1 MDSSAAKD
9 FSMDTISDSDGKVTP
24 IKEKTKDKEETRE
37 FSSSKDLSPILKN
50 PMLHRIESS
59 NILMAEDNFIG
70 ISGLIGAGKT
80 TLARELGKVLN
91 LPVYYEPIVENEYLE
106 DFYRDM
112 KRYSFSFQIY
122 LLNCRF
128 RQHQQV
134 LWNGTGGIQDR
145 TLYEDSIFAKV
156 LYEDGNMEE
165 REYKTYLNLFRN
177 MSNFMK
183 KNTLIVHL
191 DVKPEESL
199 RRIKLR
205 ARGCET
211 GITVDYLTKLRRIKL
226 RARGCETGITVDY
239 LTKLYNA
246 YEEFLKE
253 ISKVIPVIRV
263 NYSKFKTAEEMAQII
278 KKEYDHMHNIKNVEY
293 NSDA

>member
-1 MDSSAAKD
+1 
-9 FSMDTISDSDGKVTP
+9 MDTSNSKDLSIDAISMSDGKITP
-24 IKEKTKDKEETRE
+24 VKEKQKDKEETRE

-80 TLARELGKVLN
+80 TLAKELGKVLN

-199 RRIKLR
+199 RRIKMR

-211 GITVDYLTKLRRIKL
+211 GITI
-226 RARGCETGITVDY
+226 EY

-246 YEEFLKE
+246 YEDFLSE

-278 KKEYDHMHNIKNVEY
+278 KKEYDNMHNIKNVEY
-293 NSDA
+293 NAEP

>member
-50 PMLHRIESS
+50 PMLHRIQSS

-211 GITVDYLTKLRRIKL
+211 GITV
-226 RARGCETGITVDY
+226 EY

-278 KKEYDHMHNIKNVEY
+278 KREYDNMHNIKNVEY

>member
-1 MDSSAAKD
+1 MEKSIEKEFQDLS
-9 FSMDTISDSDGKVTP
+9 ISDGKITP
-24 IKEKTKDKEETRE
+24 SKDKDSSSETR
-37 FSSSKDLSPILKN
+37 SIPSTPKVQ
-50 PMLHRIESS
+50 S
-59 NILMAEDNFIG
+59 NLYLNLVQSNNLLMTEDNFIG

-80 TLARELGKVLN
+80 TLAKALGKVLN
-91 LPVYYEPIVENEYLE
+91 LPVYYEPIIENEYLE

-134 LWNGTGGIQDR
+134 LWTGTGGIQDR

-165 REYKTYLNLFRN
+165 REYKTYLNLFKS

-183 KNTLIVHL
+183 KNTLIIHL
-191 DVKPEESL
+191 DCKPEESL
-199 RRIKLR
+199 ERIKKR

-211 GITVDYLTKLRRIKL
+211 GITL
-226 RARGCETGITVDY
+226 EY
-239 LTKLYNA
+239 LTKLYNG
-246 YEEFLKE
+246 YEEFIKQ
-253 ISKVIPVIRV
+253 ISKVIPVLRV
-263 NYSKFKTAEEMAQII
+263 NYSKFKTAEEMAEII
-278 KKEYDHMHNIKNVEY
+278 KKEYESMQNVRKIDYDETL
-293 NSDA
+293 

>member
-50 PMLHRIESS
+50 PMLHRIEST

-211 GITVDYLTKLRRIKL
+211 GITVDYLTKL
-226 RARGCETGITVDY
+226 
-239 LTKLYNA
+239 YNA

-278 KKEYDHMHNIKNVEY
+278 KKEYDNMHNIKNVEY
-293 NSDA
+293 NSGA

>member
-1 MDSSAAKD
+1 MDTSNAKD
-9 FSMDTISDSDGKVTP
+9 ISMDTISSDGKITP
-24 IKEKTKDKEETRE
+24 IKEKKKDGEDNLEY
-37 FSSSKDLSPILKN
+37 SSSKDLSPILKN
-50 PMLHRIESS
+50 PLLQRIESS

-205 ARGCET
+205 ARGCE
-211 GITVDYLTKLRRIKL
+211 V
-226 RARGCETGITVDY
+226 GITVDY

-253 ISKVIPVIRV
+253 ISKVIPVSHPLALILILLKDSSGFT
-263 NYSKFKTAEEMAQII
+263 SKCTIKVFFFMKLLMFLKRFK
-278 KKEYDHMHNIKNVEY
+278 
-293 NSDA
+293 

>member
-1 MDSSAAKD
+1 MDASKD
-9 FSMDTISDSDGKVTP
+9 LSQDTTLSDGKITP
-24 IKEKTKDKEETRE
+24 IKENPKDNNSD
-37 FSSSKDLSPILKN
+37 FNSSKDLSPLLKN
-50 PMLHRIESS
+50 PLLHRIEND

-80 TLARELGKVLN
+80 TLATELGKVLN
-91 LPVYYEPIVENEYLE
+91 LPVYYEPVVENEYLE

-156 LYEDGNMEE
+156 LYEEGNMEE

-191 DVKPEESL
+191 DCKPEESL
-199 RRIKLR
+199 RRIKMR

-211 GITVDYLTKLRRIKL
+211 GITI
-226 RARGCETGITVDY
+226 DY

-278 KKEYDHMHNIKNVEY
+278 KREYDSMHNIKNVDY
-293 NSDA
+293 NNVA

>member
-1 MDSSAAKD
+1 MEKSEEKD
-9 FSMDTISDSDGKVTP
+9 LQDISISDGKITP
-24 IKEKTKDKEETRE
+24 SKDKD
-37 FSSSKDLSPILKN
+37 SSSSETKSN
-50 PMLHRIESS
+50 PPTPKRSS
-59 NILMAEDNFIG
+59 NLYLNQIQSNNLLMSEDNFIG

-80 TLARELGKVLN
+80 TLAKALGKVLN
-91 LPVYYEPIVENEYLE
+91 LPVYYEPVIENEYLE

-156 LYEDGNMEE
+156 LYEEGNMEE
-165 REYKTYLNLFRN
+165 REYKTYLNLFKS

-183 KNTLIVHL
+183 KNTLIIHL
-191 DVKPEESL
+191 DCKPEESL
-199 RRIKLR
+199 ERIKKR

-211 GITVDYLTKLRRIKL
+211 GITL
-226 RARGCETGITVDY
+226 EY
-239 LTKLYNA
+239 LTKLYNG
-246 YEEFLKE
+246 YEEFIKQ
-253 ISKVIPVIRV
+253 ISKVIPVLRV
-263 NYSKFKTAEEMAQII
+263 NSSRFKSAEEMAEII
-278 KKEYDHMHNIKNVEY
+278 KKEYESMQNVKKIDYDE
-293 NSDA
+293 A

>member
-1 MDSSAAKD
+1 MDTSNAKD
-9 FSMDTISDSDGKVTP
+9 ISLDTISNSDGKVTP
-24 IKEKTKDKEETRE
+24 IKEKPKDGEEHLE

-128 RQHQQV
+128 R
-134 LWNGTGGIQDR
+134 

-199 RRIKLR
+199 RRIKMR

-211 GITVDYLTKLRRIKL
+211 GITV
-226 RARGCETGITVDY
+226 EY

-278 KKEYDHMHNIKNVEY
+278 KKEYDNMHNIKNVEY
-293 NSDA
+293 STEA

>member
-1 MDSSAAKD
+1 MDTSNSKD
-9 FSMDTISDSDGKVTP
+9 LSIDTISMSDGKITP
-24 IKEKTKDKEETRE
+24 VKEKPKDKEETRE

-50 PMLHRIESS
+50 PMLRRIESS

-80 TLARELGKVLN
+80 TLAKELGKVLN

-199 RRIKLR
+199 RRIKMR

-211 GITVDYLTKLRRIKL
+211 GITI
-226 RARGCETGITVDY
+226 EY

-246 YEEFLKE
+246 YEEFLSE

-278 KKEYDHMHNIKNVEY
+278 KREYDSMHNIKNVEY
-293 NSDA
+293 NAEP

>member
-24 IKEKTKDKEETRE
+24 IKEKTKDKGETRE

-199 RRIKLR
+199 RRIQ
-205 ARGCET
+205 
-211 GITVDYLTKLRRIKL
+211 L

-278 KKEYDHMHNIKNVEY
+278 KKEYDSMHNIKNVEY

>member
-1 MDSSAAKD
+1 MEKSLEKDINNVNSVADKLTPSKDKDSSSETK
-9 FSMDTISDSDGKVTP
+9 SNQSSPKV
-24 IKEKTKDKEETRE
+24 
-37 FSSSKDLSPILKN
+37 N
-50 PMLHRIESS
+50 S
-59 NILMAEDNFIG
+59 NLYLNMIQSNNLLMSEDNFIG

-80 TLARELGKVLN
+80 TLARALGKVLN
-91 LPVYYEPIVENEYLE
+91 LPVYYEPIIENEYLD

-165 REYKTYLNLFRN
+165 REYKTYLNLFKS

-183 KNTLIVHL
+183 KNTLIIHL
-191 DVKPEESL
+191 DCKPEESL
-199 RRIKLR
+199 ERIKRR

-211 GITVDYLTKLRRIKL
+211 GITL
-226 RARGCETGITVDY
+226 DY
-239 LTKLYNA
+239 LTKLYNG
-246 YEEFLKE
+246 YEEFIKQ
-253 ISKVIPVIRV
+253 ISKVIPVLRV
-263 NYSKFKTAEEMAQII
+263 NYSKFKTAEEMAEII
-278 KKEYDHMHNIKNVEY
+278 KKEYESMQNVRKVDYEE
-293 NSDA
+293 AQ

>member
-1 MDSSAAKD
+1 
-9 FSMDTISDSDGKVTP
+9 MDTSKDKDLSQETNSISDGKITP
-24 IKEKTKDKEETRE
+24 IKDNLKDNNSD
-37 FSSSKDLSPILKN
+37 FSSSKELSPLLKN
-50 PMLHRIESS
+50 PLLHNIENN

-80 TLARELGKVLN
+80 TLATELGKVLN
-91 LPVYYEPIVENEYLE
+91 LPVYYEPVVENEYLE

-156 LYEDGNMEE
+156 LYEEGNMEE

-191 DVKPEESL
+191 DCKPEESL
-199 RRIKLR
+199 RRIKMR
-205 ARGCET
+205 ARGCEV
-211 GITVDYLTKLRRIKL
+211 GITI
-226 RARGCETGITVDY
+226 DY

-278 KKEYDHMHNIKNVEY
+278 KREYDSMYNIKNVDY
-293 NSDA
+293 NNGP

>member
-1 MDSSAAKD
+1 MSKNLEQD
-9 FSMDTISDSDGKVTP
+9 FNNESTSNDKVSPSKSKELTSESKTISSTP
-24 IKEKTKDKEETRE
+24 KSN
-37 FSSSKDLSPILKN
+37 SSLYLNQIQ
-50 PMLHRIESS
+50 S
-59 NILMAEDNFIG
+59 NNLLMSEDNFIG

-80 TLARELGKVLN
+80 TLAKALGKVLN
-91 LPVYYEPIVENEYLE
+91 LPVYYEPIIENEYLE

-165 REYKTYLNLFRN
+165 REYKTYLNLFKS

-183 KNTLIVHL
+183 KNTLIIHL
-191 DVKPEESL
+191 DCKPEESL
-199 RRIKLR
+199 ERIKRR

-211 GITVDYLTKLRRIKL
+211 GITLDYLQ
-226 RARGCETGITVDY
+226 
-239 LTKLYNA
+239 KLYKG
-246 YEEFLKE
+246 YEEFIKQ
-253 ISKVIPVIRV
+253 ISKVIPCEK
-263 NYSKFKTAEEMAQII
+263 S
-278 KKEYDHMHNIKNVEY
+278 
-293 NSDA
+293 

>member
-1 MDSSAAKD
+1 MDASKD
-9 FSMDTISDSDGKVTP
+9 LSQDTTLSDGKITP
-24 IKEKTKDKEETRE
+24 IKENPKDNNSD
-37 FSSSKDLSPILKN
+37 FNSSKDLSPLLKN
-50 PMLHRIESS
+50 PLLHRIEND

-80 TLARELGKVLN
+80 TLATELGKVLN
-91 LPVYYEPIVENEYLE
+91 LPVYYEPVVENEYLE

-156 LYEDGNMEE
+156 LYEEGNMEE

-191 DVKPEESL
+191 DCKPEESL
-199 RRIKLR
+199 KRIKMR

-211 GITVDYLTKLRRIKL
+211 GITI
-226 RARGCETGITVDY
+226 DY

-278 KKEYDHMHNIKNVEY
+278 KREYDSMHNIKNVDY
-293 NSDA
+293 NNVA

>member
-1 MDSSAAKD
+1 MDSSNAKD
-9 FSMDTISDSDGKVTP
+9 ISMDTISDSEGKITP

-80 TLARELGKVLN
+80 TLARELGKVMN

-211 GITVDYLTKLRRIKL
+211 GITVDYLTKL
-226 RARGCETGITVDY
+226 
-239 LTKLYNA
+239 YNA

-278 KKEYDHMHNIKNVEY
+278 KKEYDNMHNIKNVEY
-293 NSDA
+293 NAEP

>member
-1 MDSSAAKD
+1 MDKLLEKD
-9 FSMDTISDSDGKVTP
+9 LQELNFSDGKITP
-24 IKEKTKDKEETRE
+24 SKDKD
-37 FSSSKDLSPILKN
+37 SSSETKSNPPSPKSTSKIFLKIIQSN
-50 PMLHRIESS
+50 

-80 TLARELGKVLN
+80 TLAKALGKLIN
-91 LPVYYEPIVENEYLE
+91 LPVYYEPVIENEYLE
-106 DFYRDM
+106 DFYKDM

-165 REYKTYLNLFRN
+165 REYKTYLNLFRS

-183 KNTLIVHL
+183 KNTLIIHL
-191 DVKPEESL
+191 DCKPEESL
-199 RRIKLR
+199 ERIKKR

-211 GITVDYLTKLRRIKL
+211 GITVEYLR
-226 RARGCETGITVDY
+226 
-239 LTKLYNA
+239 KLYKG
-246 YEEFLKE
+246 YEDFIKE

-263 NYSKFKTAEEMAQII
+263 NYSKFKTAEEMAEII
-278 KKEYDHMHNIKNVEY
+278 KREYYSMQNIRNVDYEE
-293 NSDA
+293 N

>member
-1 MDSSAAKD
+1 MESSNSKD
-9 FSMDTISDSDGKVTP
+9 FSIDTISMSDSKTTP
-24 IKEKTKDKEETRE
+24 IKEKTNPKEEISE
-37 FSSSKDLSPILKN
+37 FSLTKELSPMLKN
-50 PMLHRIESS
+50 PTLQRIESS

-80 TLARELGKVLN
+80 TLAKELGKVLN

-199 RRIKLR
+199 RRIKMR

-211 GITVDYLTKLRRIKL
+211 GITV
-226 RARGCETGITVDY
+226 EY

-278 KKEYDHMHNIKNVEY
+278 KREYDSMHNIKNVEY
-293 NSDA
+293 NNNEA

>member
-1 MDSSAAKD
+1 MDASKD
-9 FSMDTISDSDGKVTP
+9 LSQDTTLSDGKITP
-24 IKEKTKDKEETRE
+24 IKENPKDNNSD
-37 FSSSKDLSPILKN
+37 FNSSKDLSPLLKN
-50 PMLHRIESS
+50 PLLHRIEND

-80 TLARELGKVLN
+80 TLATELGKVLN
-91 LPVYYEPIVENEYLE
+91 LPVYYEPVVENEYLE

-156 LYEDGNMEE
+156 LYEEGNMEE

-191 DVKPEESL
+191 DCKPEESL
-199 RRIKLR
+199 RRIKIR

-211 GITVDYLTKLRRIKL
+211 GITI
-226 RARGCETGITVDY
+226 DY

-278 KKEYDHMHNIKNVEY
+278 KREYDSMHNIKNVDY
-293 NSDA
+293 NNAA

>member
-1 MDSSAAKD
+1 MEKSEEKD
-9 FSMDTISDSDGKVTP
+9 LQDISISDGKITP
-24 IKEKTKDKEETRE
+24 SKDKD
-37 FSSSKDLSPILKN
+37 SSSSETKSN
-50 PMLHRIESS
+50 PPTPKHAS
-59 NILMAEDNFIG
+59 NLYLNLIQSNNLLMSEDNFIG

-80 TLARELGKVLN
+80 TLAKALGKVLN
-91 LPVYYEPIVENEYLE
+91 LPVYYEPVIENEYLE

-156 LYEDGNMEE
+156 LYEEGNMEE
-165 REYKTYLNLFRN
+165 REYKTYLNLFKS

-183 KNTLIVHL
+183 KNTLIIHL
-191 DVKPEESL
+191 DCKPEESL
-199 RRIKLR
+199 ERIKKR

-211 GITVDYLTKLRRIKL
+211 GITL
-226 RARGCETGITVDY
+226 EY
-239 LTKLYNA
+239 LTKLYNG
-246 YEEFLKE
+246 YEEFIKQ
-253 ISKVIPVIRV
+253 ISKVIPVLRV
-263 NYSKFKTAEEMAQII
+263 NYSKFKSAEEMAEII
-278 KKEYDHMHNIKNVEY
+278 KKEYESMQNVKKIDYDE
-293 NSDA
+293 A

>member
-211 GITVDYLTKLRRIKL
+211 GITVDYLTKL
-226 RARGCETGITVDY
+226 
-239 LTKLYNA
+239 YNA

-278 KKEYDHMHNIKNVEY
+278 KKEYDNMHNIKNVEY
-293 NSDA
+293 NSGA

>member
-211 GITVDYLTKLRRIKL
+211 GITVDYLTKL
-226 RARGCETGITVDY
+226 
-239 LTKLYNA
+239 YNA

-278 KKEYDHMHNIKNVEY
+278 KKEYDNMHNIKNVEY
-293 NSDA
+293 NSNA

>member
-1 MDSSAAKD
+1 MDKLLEKD
-9 FSMDTISDSDGKVTP
+9 LQELSMSDGKITP
-24 IKEKTKDKEETRE
+24 SKDKD
-37 FSSSKDLSPILKN
+37 SSSDSKSNPQSPKPSTKSLLKLAQSN
-50 PMLHRIESS
+50 

-80 TLARELGKVLN
+80 TLAKALGKLLN
-91 LPVYYEPIVENEYLE
+91 LPVYYEPIIENEYLE
-106 DFYRDM
+106 DFYKDM

-134 LWNGTGGIQDR
+134 LWSGTGGIQDR

-165 REYKTYLNLFRN
+165 REYKTYLNLFKS

-183 KNTLIVHL
+183 KNTLIIHL
-191 DVKPEESL
+191 DCKPEESL
-199 RRIKLR
+199 ERIKKR

-211 GITVDYLTKLRRIKL
+211 GITVEYLR
-226 RARGCETGITVDY
+226 
-239 LTKLYNA
+239 KLYNG
-246 YEEFLKE
+246 YEEFIKE

-263 NYSKFKTAEEMAQII
+263 NYSKFKTAEEMAEII
-278 KKEYDHMHNIKNVEY
+278 KREYYSMQNVRNVDHEENN
-293 NSDA
+293 

>member
-1 MDSSAAKD
+1 MDASKD
-9 FSMDTISDSDGKVTP
+9 LSQDTTLSDGKITP
-24 IKEKTKDKEETRE
+24 IKENPKDNNSD
-37 FSSSKDLSPILKN
+37 FNSSKDLSPLLKN
-50 PMLHRIESS
+50 PLLHRIEND

-80 TLARELGKVLN
+80 TLATELGKVLN
-91 LPVYYEPIVENEYLE
+91 LPVYYEPVVENEYLE

-156 LYEDGNMEE
+156 LYEEGNMEE

-191 DVKPEESL
+191 DCKPEESL
-199 RRIKLR
+199 RRIKMR

-211 GITVDYLTKLRRIKL
+211 GITI
-226 RARGCETGITVDY
+226 DY

-278 KKEYDHMHNIKNVEY
+278 KREYDSMHNIKNVDY
-293 NSDA
+293 NNAA

>member
-1 MDSSAAKD
+1 MDTSNAKD
-9 FSMDTISDSDGKVTP
+9 ISLDTISNSDGKVTP
-24 IKEKTKDKEETRE
+24 IKEKPKDGEEHLE

-165 REYKTYLNLFRN
+165 REYKTYLNLFRKTYLNLFRN

-199 RRIKLR
+199 RRIKMR

-211 GITVDYLTKLRRIKL
+211 GITV
-226 RARGCETGITVDY
+226 EY

-278 KKEYDHMHNIKNVEY
+278 KKEYDNMHNIKNVEY
-293 NSDA
+293 STEA

>member
-1 MDSSAAKD
+1 MDQSLEKD
-9 FSMDTISDSDGKVTP
+9 LQDISISDGKITP
-24 IKEKTKDKEETRE
+24 SKDKD
-37 FSSSKDLSPILKN
+37 SSSETKSN
-50 PMLHRIESS
+50 PPTPKRAANLYLNQIQS
-59 NILMAEDNFIG
+59 NNLLMSEDNFIG

-80 TLARELGKVLN
+80 TLAKALGKVLN
-91 LPVYYEPIVENEYLE
+91 LPVYYEPIIENEYLE

-165 REYKTYLNLFRN
+165 REYKTYLNLFKS

-183 KNTLIVHL
+183 KNTLIIHL
-191 DVKPEESL
+191 DCKPEESL
-199 RRIKLR
+199 ERIKKR

-211 GITVDYLTKLRRIKL
+211 GITLEYLQ
-226 RARGCETGITVDY
+226 
-239 LTKLYNA
+239 KLYDG
-246 YEEFLKE
+246 YEEFIKQ
-253 ISKVIPVIRV
+253 ISKVIPVLRI
-263 NYSKFKTAEEMAQII
+263 NYSKFKTAEEMAEII
-278 KKEYDHMHNIKNVEY
+278 KKEYESMQNVKRVDYEE
-293 NSDA
+293 A

>member
-1 MDSSAAKD
+1 
-9 FSMDTISDSDGKVTP
+9 MDTTQDKDLTQDMSLSEGKITP
-24 IKEKTKDKEETRE
+24 IKEKPSSDHSE
-37 FSSSKDLSPILKN
+37 SASSKDLSPLLKN
-50 PMLHRIESS
+50 PVLHRIESD

-91 LPVYYEPIVENEYLE
+91 LPVYYEPIIENEYLE
-106 DFYRDM
+106 DFYKDM

-145 TLYEDSIFAKV
+145 TLYE
-156 LYEDGNMEE
+156 EGNMEE

-191 DVKPEESL
+191 DCKPEESL
-199 RRIKLR
+199 RRIKMR
-205 ARGCET
+205 ARGCE
-211 GITVDYLTKLRRIKL
+211 V
-226 RARGCETGITVDY
+226 GITVDY

-263 NYSKFKTAEEMAQII
+263 NYSEFKTAEEMAQII
-278 KKEYDHMHNIKNVEY
+278 KREYDSMHNIKNVDY
-293 NSDA
+293 NNA

>member
-1 MDSSAAKD
+1 MENTIPKD
-9 FSMDTISDSDGKVTP
+9 VKDTSNNSEGKITP
-24 IKEKTKDKEETRE
+24 TKDKD
-37 FSSSKDLSPILKN
+37 SSSSETKSN
-50 PMLHRIESS
+50 PGTPKTNSNSYLNVIQSN
-59 NILMAEDNFIG
+59 NILMSEDNFIG

-80 TLARELGKVLN
+80 TLAKALGKVLN
-91 LPVYYEPIVENEYLE
+91 LPVYYEPIIENEYLE

-165 REYKTYLNLFRN
+165 REYKTYLNLFKN

-183 KNTLIVHL
+183 KNTLIIHL
-191 DVKPEESL
+191 DCKPEESL
-199 RRIKLR
+199 ERIKRR

-211 GITVDYLTKLRRIKL
+211 GITLEYLN
-226 RARGCETGITVDY
+226 
-239 LTKLYNA
+239 KLYKG
-246 YEEFLKE
+246 YEDFIKE
-253 ISKVIPVIRV
+253 ISKVIPVLRV
-263 NYSKFKTAEEMAQII
+263 SMQNVRKVDYEEA
-278 KKEYDHMHNIKNVEY
+278 
-293 NSDA
+293 

>member
-1 MDSSAAKD
+1 
-9 FSMDTISDSDGKVTP
+9 MDTTNDKDLTQDMSLSDGKVTP
-24 IKEKTKDKEETRE
+24 IKEKPKSDHSE
-37 FSSSKDLSPILKN
+37 SASSKDFSPILKN
-50 PMLHRIESS
+50 PLLKRIEND

-91 LPVYYEPIVENEYLE
+91 LPVYYEPVVENEYLE

-191 DVKPEESL
+191 DCKPEESL
-199 RRIKLR
+199 QRIKMR

-211 GITVDYLTKLRRIKL
+211 GITL
-226 RARGCETGITVDY
+226 DY

-263 NYSKFKTAEEMAQII
+263 NYSEFKTAEEMAQII
-278 KKEYDHMHNIKNVEY
+278 KREYDSMHNIKNVDY
-293 NSDA
+293 NKA